1 MARSTGV
8 ARLAPIWDAA
18 TMLIAVLA
26 ATGAAFYNRY
36 PLINP
41 DTGGY
46 IVNARAGIRSTFYA
60 LFVVPANLTHILW
73 TVVLL
78 QALLVVYMLRLVLRE
93 VFAIRSRGQYLAIIV
108 LACVLTSL
116 PWYVAF
122 VMPDIFVGV
131 MVLGLFML
139 AFGLDGL
146 GQWERCFV
154 IGATFGAAL
163 MHNTYLPI
171 ACGMLVA
178 GLMVRFALRRR
189 TAALVPHLMLPG
201 ILIGAGVATMV
212 LGNYLRFGLVTFS
225 PAGYAF
231 ELSRLVGDG
240 PAVAYLRETCPTRHF
255 AACAY
260 LDRMPMTFDQFLWSP
275 DSVFRK
281 VGFIRERKEGAE
293 IVAGT
298 IEEYPLWVMRN
309 AFANG
314 IHQLQLVRTGDSL
327 HSNSRDPHTTADLRS
342 HYAAEV
348 GDFLNSRQS
357 RGELRS
363 SLRDLR
369 ELHWN
374 FTLISIFYCCF
385 IAILLA
391 KDGQW
396 LPIALMITVACAI
409 VLNAF
414 LTGPISVPVNRYG
427 SRIIWMVG
435 LIALASWRKAL
446 GLSDPTG

>member
-8 ARLAPIWDAA
+8 ARPAPIWDAA

-73 TVVLL
+73 TVVLI

-189 TAALVPHLMLPG
+189 TAALVPHLMVPG

-255 AACAY
+255 AACA
-260 LDRMPMTFDQFLWSP
+260 LVAARPGRCPCLP
-275 DSVFRK
+275 
-281 VGFIRERKEGAE
+281 GA
-293 IVAGT
+293 GR
-298 IEEYPLWVMRN
+298 L
-309 AFANG
+309 
-314 IHQLQLVRTGDSL
+314 
-327 HSNSRDPHTTADLRS
+327 
-342 HYAAEV
+342 
-348 GDFLNSRQS
+348 
-357 RGELRS
+357 
-363 SLRDLR
+363 
-369 ELHWN
+369 
-374 FTLISIFYCCF
+374 C
-385 IAILLA
+385 
-391 KDGQW
+391 
-396 LPIALMITVACAI
+396 
-409 VLNAF
+409 
-414 LTGPISVPVNRYG
+414 GPEPR
-427 SRIIWMVG
+427 
-435 LIALASWRKAL
+435 
-446 GLSDPTG
+446 